1 MREFNLATHCLRLPT
16 ITEDEIA
23 NAAGVGDTHD
33 GVNFLRASCVIAI
46 EKARVTF
53 DPMIESLRIRMSH
66 VMKRVCPVSEYMLVQ
81 KRERATL
88 TPYGE
93 RFENNKDGKNDIRK
107 SDFTH
112 NPQFRQLVRTIYD
125 KFVQNCSDS
134 TVVRCHDDLVAQT
147 RFVTWD
153 LHERSSCALRRSLPD
168 QTDFVTVYNV
178 AVKTAQGDAKKH
190 KESFSPSISEEECIS
205 ETTTDI
211 LNRVNENELQAKRDY
226 YNLIQLMEEV
236 ACSRN
241 ANRTNM
247 VVGRLVQHIVAQWR
261 EHPSRN
267 IAMKYNCY
275 FLLPFI
281 NEFHRYL
288 RQEMQKVYE
297 GKGKN
302 LCNVFDLSSA
312 RKSLIKLRED
322 LTSEC
327 TANMRLQEKFFIVS
341 RMMSERQQKSSKNS
355 SSL

>member
-1 MREFNLATHCLRLPT
+1 
-16 ITEDEIA
+16 
-23 NAAGVGDTHD
+23 
-33 GVNFLRASCVIAI
+33 
-46 EKARVTF
+46 
-53 DPMIESLRIRMSH
+53 MIESLRIRMSH

-93 RFENNKDGKNDIRK
+93 RFENNKDGINDIRK

-134 TVVRCHDDLVAQT
+134 TVIRCRDDLVAQT

-153 LHERSSCALRRSLPD
+153 LHESSRCALRRSLPD

-178 AVKTAQGDAKKH
+178 AVKTAQVDGQKH
-190 KESFSPSISEEECIS
+190 KESSSPSISEEDCLS
-205 ETTTDI
+205 ETTAGI

-226 YNLIQLMEEV
+226 YNLLQLMEEV

-261 EHPSRN
+261 ESFSRN

-281 NEFHRYL
+281 DEFHRYL

-297 GKGKN
+297 GKGDN
-302 LCNVFDLSSA
+302 LCDVFDIISA

-341 RMMSERQQKSSKNS
+341 RMMSERQQKSNENS